1 MESSGKELKIN
12 HFVFR
17 QPDRRSS
24 ISGQL
29 SQCWTLWHTA
39 PGDIFILFVV
49 VFCFYTFCLTP
60 STRCHILLIVVVVV
74 FFGTQ
79 HQAICIVCC
88 FCFVLYVFVWQPAP
102 GVIVCLLL
110 LFLLVFDIVAFVFF
124 KFLFGTKQP
133 GDIYYCCC
141 CCFLLLFLF
150 CFSCFCLAPSTRC
163 HILLVVVVLLFGTH
177 GTKCY
182 CVKHILLTLEPK

>member
-1 MESSGKELKIN
+1 MGICLKLWNLLTGQIESAEQDLPATEAEFKELIRLYFPHIYDIKYLMLFTGTMMMMMMMMMESSSKELKIN

-49 VFCFYTFCLTP
+49 FFCFYAFCLTP

-124 KFLFGTKQP
+124 
-133 GDIYYCCC
+133 
-141 CCFLLLFLF
+141 
-150 CFSCFCLAPSTRC
+150 
-163 HILLVVVVLLFGTH
+163 
-177 GTKCY
+177 
-182 CVKHILLTLEPK
+182 